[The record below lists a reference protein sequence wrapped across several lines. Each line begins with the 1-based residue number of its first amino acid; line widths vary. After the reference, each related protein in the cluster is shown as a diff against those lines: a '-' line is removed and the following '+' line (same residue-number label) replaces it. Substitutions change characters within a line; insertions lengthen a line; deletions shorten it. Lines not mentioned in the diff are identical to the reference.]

1 MPKSKQRKNHKQKSQ
16 ARTKRVKAEQTKF
29 QKEYQAKMMEQ
40 IGKLKEEYEKAK
52 EQEVLDRTSEVVESE
67 QVNNEIGS
75 FEDTTEIVPDNIT
88 IEYKPNGNS
97 PF

>member
-16 ARTKRVKAEQTKF
+16 ARTKRVKAEQAKF

-40 IGKLKEEYEKAK
+40 INKLKEEYEKAK
-52 EQEVLDRTSEVVESE
+52 EQEVLDRTSEVVEAE
-67 QVNNEIGS
+67 QVNDEVGS
-75 FEDTTEIVPDNIT
+75 FEGTTETDNIT
-88 IEYKPNGNS
+88 IDYKPNSNS

>member
-29 QKEYQAKMMEQ
+29 QKEYQTKMMEQ
-40 IGKLKEEYEKAK
+40 ISKLKEEYEKAK

-67 QVNNEIGS
+67 QVNDEIGS

-88 IEYKPNGNS
+88 IDYKPSGNS

>member
-16 ARTKRVKAEQTKF
+16 ARTKRVKAEQAKF

-40 IGKLKEEYEKAK
+40 INKLKEEYEKAK
-52 EQEVLDRTSEVVESE
+52 EQEVTDRTSEVVEAE
-67 QVNNEIGS
+67 QVNDEVGS
-75 FEDTTEIVPDNIT
+75 FEGTIETDNIT
-88 IEYKPNGNS
+88 IDYKPNSNS